1 MFKLVIEDDEGNKTV
16 VPVIRDEISIGR
28 QEGNTIRLT
37 ERNVSRR
44 HGRLLRN
51 KDNTIVFEELDAR
64 YGTRKNGE
72 KIAGR
77 ADFTMGDVFLV
88 GDYRLT
94 LQGETPPEAK
104 TEAPKPNTTPAPPPP
119 SLPKPQGGFSNQPTQ
134 ITRREDIEKRSGVT
148 ELIPSAPAKIVVVS
162 SNFAGQEFPLTHKEM
177 VIGRG
182 EEADIIVDHRS
193 VSQAHAKIVRE
204 AAGTYKIVDLNSK
217 NGIKVSGE
225 EYKAVHLKRGDI
237 IELGHVKFRFV
248 EPNENYVFTPQSI
261 IDDDES
267 FAAPPKSNKTAL
279 MGGLGVLVL
288 LAIVVIGYAGM
299 QMQKKGT
306 DVAVTTP
313 PDVTEP
319 TATSVEPQL
328 AKAEEELNAGNADRA
343 IVVLELARDTMSP
356 NAEEKTRISEMLS
369 QARREKPLEAAL
381 KESRA
386 SYNDKR
392 YVDALRRL
400 KSIPPDD
407 SIIAK
412 LVKEEGLVESSIE
425 QILSQARA
433 AIQEGDVEEANSL
446 IEEVLIFD
454 AEHPAALALQSEAK
468 VAKPTEVAVAVKKP
482 VETKTTTKT
491 TTKTSTP
498 TVNKRPAMTEE
509 ERAEIVQQARQAMF
523 SGNNAKAIDLC
534 KNIRHADCYRVL
546 GVAYKNM
553 GQMPKACEN
562 FKKAG
567 QQVPECE

>member
-44 HGRLLRN
+44 HARLLRN
-51 KDNTIVFEELDAR
+51 KDNSIVFEELDAR

-72 KIAGR
+72 KISGR
-77 ADFTMGDVFLV
+77 ADFVMGDVFLV

-104 TEAPKPNTTPAPPPP
+104 AEAPPKPNGTPAPPPP
-119 SLPKPQGGFSNQPTQ
+119 SLPKQGGFSNQPTQ
-134 ITRREDIEKRSGVT
+134 ITRREDIEKRGGVT

-182 EEADIIVDHRS
+182 DEADIIIDHRS

-204 AAGTYKIVDLNSK
+204 AAGTYKIIDLNSK

-261 IDDDES
+261 IEDDDS
-267 FAAPPKSNKTAL
+267 FAPAPNKKNKNAI
-279 MGGLGVLVL
+279 MGGLAVLVA
-288 LAIVVIGYAGM
+288 LAIVVIGYAAM
-299 QMQKKGT
+299 QMQKTSGDKP
-306 DVAVTTP
+306 VATTP
-313 PDVTEP
+313 DVVEP
-319 TATSVEPQL
+319 TTTSVEPQL
-328 AKAEEELNAGNADRA
+328 AKAEEELKAGNADRA
-343 IVVLELARDTMSP
+343 IVVLELARDTMTP

-386 SYNDKR
+386 YFNDKR

-400 KSIPPDD
+400 RSIPPDD

-412 LVKEEGLVESSIE
+412 LVKDEGLVESSIE

-446 IEEVLIFD
+446 VEEILIFD
-454 AEHPAALALQSEAK
+454 AEHPAALALRQDAK
-468 VAKPTEVAVAVKKP
+468 VAKPAEVAAVVKRP
-482 VETKTTTKT
+482 VETKVTTKT
-491 TTKTSTP
+491 TPVVT
-498 TVNKRPAMTEE
+498 KRPAMTEE
-509 ERAEIVQQARQAMF
+509 ERTEIVNQARQAMIG
-523 SGNNAKAIDLC
+523 GNPAKAIDLC
-534 KNIRHADCYRVL
+534 KNIRHADCYRVM
-546 GVAYKNM
+546 GVAYKNL

-567 QQVPECE
+567 QQVSECE